1 MNFSY
6 RFVALLATVALALGA
21 TSAFAHDGGGHH
33 GKGHGHRHGG
43 EILRSGLVGST
54 PAAKGGAVL
63 FGVAPGGAPWTI
75 GRSEARVR
83 ADRVRVRGRG
93 LLLVNTGNP
102 ALDGTT
108 GPVRMVAAAVFCN
121 GNETPAFT
129 SAAVPL
135 EADGDFRVDQAVTPA
150 LPSPC
155 LAPAVLVRI
164 AQANGPPFANG
175 AYIAAN
181 GGNAPAAAAAPK
193 QDDND

>member
-1 MNFSY
+1 VNTPY
-6 RFVALLATVALALGA
+6 RFVALLATVALAAGA
-21 TSAFAHDGGGHH
+21 GTAFAHDGGGHH
-33 GKGHGHRHGG
+33 GKGQGHRHGG

-54 PAAKGGAVL
+54 PAPQGGPVL

-75 GRSEARVR
+75 ADSKVRVR
-83 ADRVRVRGRG
+83 ADRVRVRGEG

-108 GPVRMVAAAVFCN
+108 GPVQMVAAAVFCN
-121 GNETPAFT
+121 GSDTPAFT

-135 EADGDFRVDQAVTPA
+135 ESDGDFRVDEDLTSP

-164 AQANGPPFANG
+164 AQANGAPVTDG
-175 AYIAAN
+175 AYIAAS
-181 GGNAPAAAAAPK
+181 GGNAPAAAPTT
-193 QDDND
+193 

>member
-1 MNFSY
+1 VKTPY
-6 RFVALLATVALALGA
+6 RFLALLATVALAAGA
-21 TSAFAHDGGGHH
+21 SAAFAHDGGGHH

-54 PAAKGGAVL
+54 PQARGGPVL

-75 GRSEARVR
+75 AKSKVRVR
-83 ADRVRVRGRG
+83 SDRVRVRGRG
-93 LLLVNTGNP
+93 LLLINTGNA

-108 GPVRMVAAAVFCN
+108 GPVQMVAAAVFCN
-121 GNETPAFT
+121 GSATPAFT

-135 EADGDFRVDQAVTPA
+135 DGDGDFRVDEGLPSP

-164 AQANGPPFANG
+164 AQANGAPVTNG

-181 GGNAPAAAAAPK
+181 GGNAPAAAPGM
-193 QDDND
+193 

>member
-1 MNFSY
+1 MKAPY
-6 RFVALLATVALALGA
+6 RFVALLATVALSVGA
-21 TSAFAHDGGGHH
+21 TTAFAHDGGGHH

-54 PAAKGGAVL
+54 PVAKGGPVL

-108 GPVRMVAAAVFCN
+108 GPVQMVAAAVFCN
-121 GNETPAFT
+121 GSETPAFT

-135 EADGDFRVDQAVTPA
+135 DPDGDFRVHQAVTPA

-164 AQANGPPFANG
+164 AKANGAAVTDG
-175 AYIAAN
+175 AYIAAT
-181 GGNAPAAAAAPK
+181 GGNAAAAPK
-193 QDDND
+193 EDDDH